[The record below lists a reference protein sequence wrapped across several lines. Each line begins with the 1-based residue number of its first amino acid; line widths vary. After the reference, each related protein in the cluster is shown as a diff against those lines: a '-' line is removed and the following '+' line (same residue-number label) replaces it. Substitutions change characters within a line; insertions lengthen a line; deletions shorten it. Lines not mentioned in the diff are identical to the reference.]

1 MDNLN
6 TICSI
11 CLEPNSNEE
20 LTCGHSF
27 HSLCISRWRVINDS
41 CPNCRGNTRLT
52 DIRNFL
58 SNLSDEEFSNYTCL
72 NKQFSTI
79 SVTKGHNPPIRKDEI
94 NFIKTFSGKQT
105 INPVTIDL
113 VNRNIIAYIPKRSG
127 NNIYIGK
134 ALIENDKIIFNN
146 SYVISRTT
154 GHTYKTSP
162 LLRSYQ
168 LNENDLFYKVT

>member
-6 TICSI
+6 NICSI
-11 CLEPNSNEE
+11 CLEPNTTED
-20 LTCGHSF
+20 LVCGHSF
-27 HSLCISRWRVINDS
+27 HSSCINRWRNINNS

-58 SNLSDEEFSNYTCL
+58 LNLSDDEFSTYTCL
-72 NKQFSTI
+72 NKHFSTI
-79 SVTKGHNPPIRKDEI
+79 SVTKGHNPPIRCDEI
-94 NFIKTFSGKQT
+94 NFIKRFSGKQT
-105 INPVTIDL
+105 INPVTIDS

-146 SYVISRTT
+146 SYVICRTS

-168 LNENDLFYKVT
+168 LNEKDLFYKVS

>member
-1 MDNLN
+1 MNNSN

-11 CLEPNSNEE
+11 CLAECPTEE
-20 LTCGHSF
+20 LDCGHSF
-27 HSLCISRWRVINDS
+27 HSSCINRWKEINDS
-41 CPNCRGNTRLT
+41 CPNCRENIRLT
-52 DIRNFL
+52 DIREFL
-58 SNLSDEEFSNYTCL
+58 LNLSDDEFSSYTCL

-79 SVTKGHNPPIRKDEI
+79 SVAKGHNPPIRDDEN
-94 NFIKTFSGKQT
+94 NFIKRFSGKQT

-146 SYVISRTT
+146 SYVISRTS

-168 LNENDLFYKVT
+168 LNENDLFYKVS

>member
-27 HSLCISRWRVINDS
+27 HSSCINRWHQINDS
-41 CPNCRGNTRLT
+41 CPNCRGNIRLN

-58 SNLSDEEFSNYTCL
+58 LNLSDADFSRYTCL

-79 SVTKGHNPPIRKDEI
+79 SVAKGHNPPIRDDEI
-94 NFIKTFSGKQT
+94 SFIKRFSGKQV
-105 INPVTIDL
+105 INPVTINS

-134 ALIENDKIIFNN
+134 AIIENDKITFNN
-146 SYVISRTT
+146 SYVISRTS

-168 LNENDLFYKVT
+168 LNENDLFYKVS

>member
-1 MDNLN
+1 MDNSN
-6 TICSI
+6 IICSI
-11 CLEPNSNEE
+11 CLEPNTTEE

-27 HSLCISRWRVINDS
+27 HSPCISRWRVINNS

-58 SNLSDEEFSNYTCL
+58 SNLSDDEFSRYTCL

-79 SVTKGHNPPIRKDEI
+79 SVAKGHNPPIREDEI

-105 INPVTIDL
+105 INSVTIDL

-146 SYVISRTT
+146 SYVISRTS